1 MPVSRTPVVVAY
13 CLARTFVVA
22 GLLVL
27 AAAEAVAQQ
36 DFNGDGKA
44 DILWR
49 NSTTGDVAIW
59 LMNGAS
65 FASGGYIA
73 TIDLKWQIVGVG
85 DFDGDGKADILW
97 RNTATGENVIWLMD
111 GTSIRANSAPIY
123 PVSDIN
129 WQVVGVGD
137 FDGDGKADILWYNTS
152 TGDVAVWLMDGTS
165 VRTGSGLA
173 SNWFPNYSFWVG
185 DFDGNG
191 TADILLSYNLM
202 NDSPIIWLMNGINVA
217 FNNWIT
223 TPDTGWVIA
232 GIGDFNGDGKA
243 NILWRNPST
252 GGNVIWMMDRWS
264 IITGSAPI
272 PTASDSNWQVVGV
285 RDFNGDGK
293 ADTLW
298 RNINT
303 GENVIWL
310 MDGTSMLAGSAPI
323 PTVSDPSWKV
333 VP

>member
-1 MPVSRTPVVVAY
+1 VVAY
-13 CLARTFVVA
+13 CLARTFVIA

-27 AAAEAVAQQ
+27 AAAGAVAQQ

-49 NSTTGDVAIW
+49 NSTTGGVAIG

-97 RNTATGENVIWLMD
+97 RNTTTGENVIWLMD
-111 GTSIRANSAPIY
+111 GTSIRSNSAPIY
-123 PVSDIN
+123 PVSDLN

-137 FDGDGKADILWYNTS
+137 FDGDGKADIMWYNTS
-152 TGDVAVWLMDGTS
+152 TGVRAFWYMDGTS
-165 VRTGSGLA
+165 VRSDSGTYDFVGFG
-173 SNWFPNYSFWVG
+173 WSFWIG
-185 DFDGNG
+185 DFDGDRG
-191 TADILLSYNLM
+191 ADVLRTAS
-202 NDSPIIWLMNGINVA
+202 DSSAPIIDLINGGGTSL
-217 FNNWIT
+217 IT
-223 TPDTGWVIA
+223 APDTGYMIMGV
-232 GIGDFNGDGKA
+232 GDFNGDGKA
-243 NILWRNPST
+243 DILFRNPST
-252 GGNVIWMMDRWS
+252 GGNVIWMMDSWS
-264 IITGSAPI
+264 ILTGSAPI
-272 PTASDSNWQVVGV
+272 PTVLDSNWQVVGV

-293 ADTLW
+293 ADILW
-298 RNINT
+298 RNMST